1 MTDRINILL
10 WDNIIMLIAIIGETF
25 LISKPL
31 DMVLK
36 RIGVQGGNVLHGAML
51 GLLYGAA
58 EKAEL
63 Q

>member
-1 MTDRINILL
+1 VLSQSYL
-10 WDNIIMLIAIIGETF
+10 IMLGPLVNGIACFG
-25 LISKPL
+25 KPL
-31 DMVLK
+31 DMSPFASVK
-36 RIGVQGGNVLHGAML
+36 HTVVQGGNVLHGAML

>member
-1 MTDRINILL
+1 MADRINILL

-51 GLLYGAA
+51 GLLYGAT
-58 EKAEL
+58 ERTEL

>member
-1 MTDRINILL
+1 ML

-51 GLLYGAA
+51 GLLYGAT
-58 EKAEL
+58 ERTEL